1 VRDWGHECGYVIVP
15 LEQELLTFSGVSQFD
30 PEAPEGRNLEI
41 MAGRT
46 IFKYEDSQ
54 LVLFTE
60 NLQLFALNEKP
71 SPDGPPA
78 YVASMEVAP
87 VTWGGPAPSSVDG
100 RGHVPGLA
108 TLPYD
113 YTRSKT
119 RMKSM
124 HLMYFNLYK
133 GKRVFSGGCGM
144 PDKDYFWS
152 DRQECHDTAEVE
164 KTFNILREVALA
176 KYSSAIVRDPKFTD
190 TFASAYAF
198 VETLG
203 CSSDF
208 LRSGRDRSHGIDW
221 LEQGVWMHQL
231 AEYPLGVNLDALVR
245 RKYWNNLKPVNGKC
259 ARL

>member
-1 VRDWGHECGYVIVP
+1 
-15 LEQELLTFSGVSQFD
+15 
-30 PEAPEGRNLEI
+30 
-41 MAGRT
+41 
-46 IFKYEDSQ
+46 
-54 LVLFTE
+54 
-60 NLQLFALNEKP
+60 
-71 SPDGPPA
+71 
-78 YVASMEVAP
+78 
-87 VTWGGPAPSSVDG
+87 
-100 RGHVPGLA
+100 
-108 TLPYD
+108 
-113 YTRSKT
+113 
-119 RMKSM
+119 MKSM
-124 HLMYFNLYK
+124 HLMYFNLYKDK

-176 KYSSAIVRDPKFTD
+176 KYSSAIVRDSKFTD